1 MREKLTAYVRA
12 LFRNAADTPRN
23 RELEEEI
30 LQNTLDRFDDLIANG
45 VSAESAYAQAV
56 ANIGNVESLLERSP
70 GQHQS
75 QTEAQK
81 KSVRKGA
88 LIATAVVIGILLLL
102 LVGMLV
108 LFGLNFTGHQSRGF
122 GRYDDPEDVVE
133 NRFEAV
139 EDRVEHWVEGVENT
153 VEGALEQAID
163 GGIAG
168 FEYHYANADSFSV
181 GPAEVEPRNVN
192 RLVIDWIAGSVTVK
206 PYEGDTIS
214 ISEPEQNKEKD
225 RLRWRQEDDTLT
237 IRYCASTGTGSVGAK
252 DLTVKI
258 PTGLWSA
265 LKYVQ
270 ISTVSADAQVTGL
283 EAGELQ
289 FDSTSGALSA
299 EGSYFVLDLDTT
311 SGNVEFAG
319 MAKDVEIDTVSGD
332 VIMDFLE
339 TPNALSFDSASGDLT
354 LVLLDNRSIELDFET
369 VSGDF
374 HNEFGIFQHRDDEM
388 VFEGTERGKPAELEV
403 DTVSGDVK
411 IEKAAS

>member
-1 MREKLTAYVRA
+1 MRS
-12 LFRNAADTPRN
+12 LFIGAADTPRN
-23 RELEEEI
+23 RDLEEEI
-30 LQNTLDRFDDLIANG
+30 LQNTLDRYDDLITDG

-56 ANIGNVESLLERSP
+56 ANIGNVESLLERP
-70 GQHQS
+70 PVQYQP
-75 QTEAQK
+75 QTEPQK
-81 KSVRKGA
+81 KSAGKSA
-88 LIATAVVIGILLLL
+88 LIAAAVIIGILLLL

-108 LFGLNFTGHQSRGF
+108 LFGLNFTGHQSF
-122 GRYDDPEDVVE
+122 DRYDDPGDVVE

-139 EDRVEHWVEGVENT
+139 EDRVEHWVEDVENT
-153 VEGALEQAID
+153 VEDTVEQAID

-168 FEYHYANADSFSV
+168 FDYHYANADGFNV
-181 GPAEVEPRNVN
+181 GTAEVETRNVN
-192 RLVIDWIAGSVTVK
+192 RLVIDWIAGSVTVE

-214 ISEPEQNKEKD
+214 ISEPEQDKEKD

-237 IRYCASTGTGSVGAK
+237 VRYCASTGSGSVGAK
-252 DLTVKI
+252 ELTVKI
-258 PTGLWSA
+258 PKGLWSA

-270 ISTVSADAQVTGL
+270 ISTVSADARVSGL

-299 EGSYFVLDLDTT
+299 EGSYFVLDLDTS

-319 MAKDVEIDTVSGD
+319 MAKDVEMDTVSGD
-332 VIMDFLE
+332 AVMDFSE
-339 TPNALSFDSASGDLT
+339 TPKALSFDSSSGDLA
-354 LVLLDNRSIELDFET
+354 LILPENRSIELDFET

-374 HNEFGIFQHRDDEM
+374 HNEFGIFQNRDDEM
-388 VFEGTERGKPAELEV
+388 VFEGTERGEPAELEV